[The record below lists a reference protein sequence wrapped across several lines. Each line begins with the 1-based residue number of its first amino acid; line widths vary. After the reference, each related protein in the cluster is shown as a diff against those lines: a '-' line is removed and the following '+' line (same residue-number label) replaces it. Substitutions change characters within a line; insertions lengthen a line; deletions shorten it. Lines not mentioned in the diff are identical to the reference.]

1 MKLFDKKTAASII
14 VTAMLLGIGNY
25 TYAENHV
32 QKKKKVE
39 QERVKLRQIIQ
50 SLSLKQKQQI
60 ENLSKNQQKLEVYR
74 KQLKQSQN
82 RYAAKQENIISLQ
95 KDLNSSIDQYNK
107 MQNLSAQRIRFIY
120 KTKHSFVFDLLLSSD
135 SISKF
140 MDRIYYQ
147 NLIIS
152 SDREQMKRL
161 KDEAQLIAN
170 KKQRLEKEKR
180 ALAGIINDIDK
191 ESVAIKQTISIN
203 KQVLDKISK
212 DKQSYERAERD
223 LKKQSDKLTALI
235 NRSTKNSTVVVSGR
249 GFILP
254 VHGRITS
261 PFGYRI
267 HPIFKTRIFHS
278 GIDYAVPTGTPVR
291 ASNSGRVIFSGV
303 QGGYGKVVIIDHGN
317 CTGAPTSTLYA
328 HMSQQKVSVGQMVS
342 QGQII
347 GLSGSTGYSTGPH
360 CHFEV
365 RINGKPQ
372 DPRKFL

>member
-1 MKLFDKKTAASII
+1 MKLFDKKTGALII
-14 VTAMLLGIGNY
+14 ATALLISMGNF
-25 TYAENHV
+25 TYAETNV

-39 QERVKLRQIIQ
+39 QERVKLRQMIQ
-50 SLSLKQKQQI
+50 SLSVKQKQQI
-60 ENLSKNQQKLEVYR
+60 ANLSKNQQKLEVNR
-74 KQLKQSQN
+74 QQLKQSQN

-95 KDLNSSIDQYNK
+95 KDLNSSINQYNK
-107 MQNLSAQRIRFIY
+107 RQNLSAQRIRFIY

-147 NLIIS
+147 NLIIK
-152 SDREQMKRL
+152 SDKERMKEL
-161 KDEAQLIAN
+161 KDEAQNIAN
-170 KKQRLEKEKR
+170 KKQRLEREKR
-180 ALAGIINDIDK
+180 ELAGIINDIDREK
-191 ESVAIKQTISIN
+191 VTIEKTITLN
-203 KQVLDKISK
+203 KQVLDKIAK
-212 DKQSYERAERD
+212 DKKAYERAEQD
-223 LKKQSDKLTALI
+223 LKRQSDKLAALI
-235 NRSTKNSTVVVSGR
+235 NRSTKNSKVVVSGK

-254 VHGRITS
+254 VHGRVTS

-267 HPIFKTRIFHS
+267 HPIFKSKIFHS
-278 GIDYAVPTGTPVR
+278 GIDYAVPMGTPIR
-291 ASNSGRVIFSGV
+291 ASNSGRVIFSGW

-317 CTGAPTSTLYA
+317 CTGAPTTTLYA

-372 DPRKFL
+372 DPRRFL